1 MIFLL
6 IKFSITFGSDMFFQI
21 ERVYILYDNNL
32 GGMFSYIYKNIYLW
46 ISVLQICIQHS
57 AYIVLSKYCGV
68 GLLPFDV
75 FNNYEFHIQQYGL
88 RLKFS
93 KVIFIIFLCVS
104 TFC

>member
-6 IKFSITFGSDMFFQI
+6 IKFSITFGGDMFFQI

-57 AYIVLSKYCGV
+57 LISEAAIMWYIKRV
-68 GLLPFDV
+68 
-75 FNNYEFHIQQYGL
+75 
-88 RLKFS
+88 KFM
-93 KVIFIIFLCVS
+93 
-104 TFC
+104 

>member
-1 MIFLL
+1 ME
-6 IKFSITFGSDMFFQI
+6 IK
-21 ERVYILYDNNL
+21 L
-32 GGMFSYIYKNIYLW
+32 
-46 ISVLQICIQHS
+46 